1 MSRKISSSS
10 EKPDMG
16 KPKKK
21 KKKKLL
27 NSSFQESLHFFFY
40 RFSFLAA
47 AFVFSAQLNMISWER
62 ARTGRQNKKC
72 WRRAFPQTMGTLSF
86 MHTFRVNELFFLG
99 GRRRE
104 RWVHLRLARRLRG
117 DKTGSCY
124 KLLGHVAAV
133 CTTRKLSIFLSDR
146 WNSRKSKHKDT

>member
-47 AFVFSAQLNMISWER
+47 AFVFSAQLNVISESVLGPV
-62 ARTGRQNKKC
+62 ARIKNVGVV
-72 WRRAFPQTMGTLSF
+72 
-86 MHTFRVNELFFLG
+86 HFRKP
-99 GRRRE
+99 
-104 RWVHLRLARRLRG
+104 WVR
-117 DKTGSCY
+117 
-124 KLLGHVAAV
+124 
-133 CTTRKLSIFLSDR
+133 
-146 WNSRKSKHKDT
+146 